1 MFLGFW
7 NRNDSS
13 KNLFFQAGKFDAIF
27 FAHME
32 EIDLCWRFQ
41 SMGYEVWVEP
51 SSVVFHKNAV
61 SLPMHS
67 QRKYYLNHR
76 NSLIMIASNYPVF
89 KSIVLGNLR
98 LILEVV
104 AFIYALIK
112 LDLNHM
118 MGILQSIFWM
128 ILNPL
133 KIIKKRNRFRKIQKV
148 SYKESSKAITSNS
161 IVMQHYI
168 FQKDLFRHSV

>member
-1 MFLGFW
+1 
-7 NRNDSS
+7 
-13 KNLFFQAGKFDAIF
+13 
-27 FAHME
+27 
-32 EIDLCWRFQ
+32 
-41 SMGYEVWVEP
+41 
-51 SSVVFHKNAV
+51 
-61 SLPMHS
+61 
-67 QRKYYLNHR
+67 
-76 NSLIMIASNYPVF
+76 MIASNYPVF

-148 SYKESSKAITSNS
+148 S
-161 IVMQHYI
+161 
-168 FQKDLFRHSV
+168 